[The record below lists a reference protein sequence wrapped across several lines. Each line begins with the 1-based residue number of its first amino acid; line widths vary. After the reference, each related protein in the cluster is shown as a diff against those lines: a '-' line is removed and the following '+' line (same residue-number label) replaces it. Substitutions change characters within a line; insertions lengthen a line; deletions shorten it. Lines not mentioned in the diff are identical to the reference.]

1 MKITYLDGRP
11 DEVVED
17 PHFCVTICGSE
28 DFISQ
33 WTMTIDLTEMCMAA
47 GKKVKDYDTDKGCY
61 YYRIDMPVPQ
71 FRKALRMIIKHGEP
85 DLVDHVQW
93 YLDEHFPKWGK
104 EFKKLR

>member
-1 MKITYLDGRP
+1 
-11 DEVVED
+11 
-17 PHFCVTICGSE
+17 
-28 DFISQ
+28 
-33 WTMTIDLTEMCMAA
+33 MAA

-61 YYRIDMPVPQ
+61 YYSTDMPVPR

-93 YLDEHFPKWGK
+93 YLDTKFPKWGK